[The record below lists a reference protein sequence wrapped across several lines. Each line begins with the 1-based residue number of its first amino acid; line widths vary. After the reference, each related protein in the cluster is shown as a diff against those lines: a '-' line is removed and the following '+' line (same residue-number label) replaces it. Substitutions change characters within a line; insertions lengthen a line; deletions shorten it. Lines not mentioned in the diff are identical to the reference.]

1 MLSSSRTVVR
11 PLPRW
16 ETEQLFLSAETWFD
30 TLLRDV
36 GNAQHSIELQT
47 YIFSLDEVG
56 RPLLDALCRASER
69 GVTVR
74 VMVDGVGSRLAIET
88 VQQRLQA
95 TGAALQVYHPL
106 PWRWAAA
113 RLERSDRL
121 SRFMTQLMRLN
132 NRNHSTLCLVDGAVA
147 WVGSY
152 NITANHLSTAT
163 GHLPWKDAGVRVT
176 GERCGLL
183 GEFFDA
189 LWHHDIERLS
199 THFLY
204 HPMTNFSPA
213 LRKRRLRLL
222 LTVLASARQR
232 VWISSAY
239 FAPVPSLLRAFKKA
253 SRRGVDVRIL
263 VSARSDV
270 PFFPALS
277 STYFA
282 DLLRAGI
289 RIHECHDRILH
300 TKVMHIDETLIIG
313 STNMNH
319 RSLLHDV
326 ELDIELFSTEV
337 IDAARQD
344 FQQQCETALALSL
357 RGRNRLSV
365 WLLAMGYIP
374 RLLRYWM

>member
-1 MLSSSRTVVR
+1 MAASQ

-16 ETEQLFLSAETWFD
+16 ETEQLFLMAEDWFD
-30 TLLRDV
+30 ALLRDV
-36 GNAQHSIELQT
+36 GNAQHSIDLQT
-47 YIFSLDEVG
+47 YIFALDDIG

-74 VMVDGVGSRLAIET
+74 VMVDGVGSRSAID
-88 VQQRLQA
+88 VLQQRLQNV
-95 TGAALQVYHPL
+95 GAALFVYHPL

-121 SRFMTQLMRLN
+121 SRFISRLTRMN
-132 NRNHSTLCLVDGAVA
+132 NRNHSKLCLVDGQAA

-152 NITANHLSTAT
+152 NITASHLMSTV
-163 GHLPWKDAGVRVT
+163 GGLPWKDAGVRVT
-176 GERCGLL
+176 GARCSLL

-189 LWHHDIERLS
+189 LWYHDIERLS
-199 THFLY
+199 IRFLF

-213 LRKRRLRLL
+213 LRKRRLRVL
-222 LTVLASARQR
+222 LTLLGSAQER

-239 FAPVPSLLRAFKKA
+239 FAPVPHLLRALKKA

-289 RIHECHDRILH
+289 HIHEYRAGMLH
-300 TKVMHIDETLIIG
+300 TKLLQVDKHLVIG
-313 STNMNH
+313 STNMNY

-326 ELDIELFSTEV
+326 ELDIEVFSPTV
-337 IDAARQD
+337 ITAITDDFRQQ
-344 FQQQCETALALSL
+344 FAGSPALSL
-357 RGRNRLSV
+357 AGRNRLSV
-365 WLLAMGYIP
+365 WVLALGYIP